1 MGVYGTFDSLGA
13 ESERY
18 TMKKLVLII
27 SLISTGYLFSESVR
41 GYEIEP
47 INCIAALSIG
57 RDAASDVGNNQ
68 LLRILTDVQ
77 NNIYNLLPDFP
88 KYSLIQSK
96 KNSMNSLG
104 NGATDIM
111 LSCIE
116 KYQ

>member
-1 MGVYGTFDSLGA
+1 M
-13 ESERY
+13 R
-18 TMKKLVLII
+18 KLVLII

-96 KNSMNSLG
+96 KSSMNSLG
-104 NGATDIM
+104 TGATDIM

>member
-1 MGVYGTFDSLGA
+1 MRNNMS
-13 ESERY
+13 
-18 TMKKLVLII
+18 KLILII
-27 SLISTGYLFSESVR
+27 SLISSVYLASETVR

-57 RDAASDVGNNQ
+57 RDAASDTGNNQ
-68 LLRILTDVQ
+68 LLRMLTDVQ

-96 KNSMNSLG
+96 KSSMNSLG

>member
-1 MGVYGTFDSLGA
+1 MRNNMS
-13 ESERY
+13 
-18 TMKKLVLII
+18 KLILII
-27 SLISTGYLFSESVR
+27 SLISSVYLASETVR

-47 INCIAALSIG
+47 INCIAALRIG
-57 RDAASDVGNNQ
+57 RDAASDTGNNQ
-68 LLRILTDVQ
+68 LLRMLTDVQ

-96 KNSMNSLG
+96 KSSMNSLG

>member
-18 TMKKLVLII
+18 KMRKLVLII

>member
-1 MGVYGTFDSLGA
+1 M
-13 ESERY
+13 RNN
-18 TMKKLVLII
+18 MKKLILII
-27 SLISTGYLFSESVR
+27 SLISSGYLASETVK

-57 RDAASDVGNNQ
+57 RDAASDTGNNQ
-68 LLRILTDVQ
+68 LLRMLTDVQ

-96 KNSMNSLG
+96 KRSMKSLG
-104 NGATDIM
+104 TGSTEIM
-111 LSCIE
+111 LSCVE

>member
-1 MGVYGTFDSLGA
+1 M
-13 ESERY
+13 RNN
-18 TMKKLVLII
+18 MKKLILII
-27 SLISTGYLFSESVR
+27 GLISSGYVTSETVR

-57 RDAASDVGNNQ
+57 RDAASDTGNNQ
-68 LLRILTDVQ
+68 LLRMLTDVQ

-96 KNSMNSLG
+96 KRSMNSLG
-104 NGATDIM
+104 TGATEIM
-111 LSCIE
+111 LSCID

>member
-1 MGVYGTFDSLGA
+1 
-13 ESERY
+13 
-18 TMKKLVLII
+18 MKKLILIV
-27 SLISTGYLFSESVR
+27 SMTLSGYMMSESVR

-57 RDAASDVGNNQ
+57 RDAASDTGNNQ
-68 LLRILTDVQ
+68 LLKMLTGVQ

-96 KNSMNSLG
+96 KKSMDSLG
-104 NGATDIM
+104 TGATEIM
-111 LSCIE
+111 VSCVE

>member
-1 MGVYGTFDSLGA
+1 MGVYGTFDSHGA

>member
-1 MGVYGTFDSLGA
+1 MRNYL
-13 ESERY
+13 
-18 TMKKLVLII
+18 KKFILII
-27 SLISTGYLFSESVR
+27 SLITSGYLVSETVK

-57 RDAASDVGNNQ
+57 RDAASDTGNNQ
-68 LLRILTDVQ
+68 LLRMLTDVQ

-96 KNSMNSLG
+96 KRSMNSLG
-104 NGATDIM
+104 TGATEIM
-111 LSCIE
+111 VSCVE